1 MLLSALLGGAYSST
15 VTTIA
20 LARRSGTARQPHLFA
35 GGTLIA
41 SGMMYLCLAVSAL
54 LAGWI
59 WSHIPDPSSH
69 EHARKLEPGNPLEL
83 RAALLFAG
91 LFVAMV
97 IVTHLAIVYLGH
109 KGVYALG
116 GIMGLADVD
125 PFILGIAQSAGH
137 DVPVIVGAAGIVI
150 AAASNNVAKGCY
162 AYGFSDR
169 KTGLQSLCLLAGL
182 ALAGLMPLVW
192 LLR

>member
-1 MLLSALLGGAYSST
+1 
-15 VTTIA
+15 
-20 LARRSGTARQPHLFA
+20 
-35 GGTLIA
+35 
-41 SGMMYLCLAVSAL
+41 
-54 LAGWI
+54 
-59 WSHIPDPSSH
+59 
-69 EHARKLEPGNPLEL
+69 
-83 RAALLFAG
+83 
-91 LFVAMV
+91 MV

-125 PFILGIAQSAGH
+125 PFIMGIAQSAGH

-150 AAASNNVAKGCY
+150 AASSNNIAKGCY

-169 KTGLQSLCLLAGL
+169 KTGVQSFCLLAGL
-182 ALAGLMPLVW
+182 ALAGMLPLVW